1 MSTTDSIERFRTEFL
16 QLRSARQSDEPGWLS
31 LVRTHALERFLD
43 KGFPTLRDE
52 DWRFTNV
59 APIASG
65 SFEPAPAGSESDAES
80 LKKRFQIE
88 QESHD
93 LVFVN
98 GRFSPALSA
107 VGELPDGV
115 AVTSLTEALSAH
127 GDKVQPILSRGGGED
142 TAFFDLN
149 EAFLSDG
156 AFVYVPEGVVVERP
170 IQLVFLSLV
179 SGKPIVVHPR
189 NVVISE
195 AGSQVRILETYAGV
209 DDAVYWTNAVTQVS
223 AADNAVVDHYKLQR
237 EGASAYHVASLDYI
251 QGRSAAVSNHSLSLG
266 AQLSRHD
273 IRAELAGEGAD
284 VTLNGL
290 YVVKGK
296 QHVDHHTVIDH
307 QVAHCTSRELYKG
320 VLDDAS
326 SGVFNG
332 RVIVR
337 QDAQKTDSQQSNKNL
352 LLSDEALVNT
362 NPQLEI
368 NADDVK
374 CAHGAT
380 IGQLDAEALFYLR
393 SRGIAHLDAQ
403 RILTE
408 GFMADVSDRIRL
420 AAVRETLRGL
430 LFNSSLEAA

>member
-1 MSTTDSIERFRTEFL
+1 M
-16 QLRSARQSDEPGWLS
+16 
-31 LVRTHALERFLD
+31 VRTQALERFLD
-43 KGFPTLRDE
+43 KGFPTTRDE
-52 DWRFTNV
+52 QWRFTNV

-65 SFEPAPAGSESDAES
+65 SFAVSSVSSRSARDAAS
-80 LKKRFQIE
+80 LKGRFHIE
-88 QESHD
+88 GQESHD

-98 GRFSPALSA
+98 GHWSRELSS
-107 VGELPDGV
+107 VGELPAGV
-115 AVTSLTEALSAH
+115 VLSSLTGAVSEHA
-127 GDKVQPILSRGGGED
+127 DEVQPILSQGGGDD

-156 AFVYVPEGVVVERP
+156 AFVYVPKGVIVQRP
-170 IQLVFLSLV
+170 IHLIFLSAAP
-179 SGKPIVVHPR
+179 GKPIVVHPR
-189 NVVISE
+189 NVIVGE
-195 AGSQVRILETYAGV
+195 AGSQVRVVETYGGVAGG
-209 DDAVYWTNAVTQVS
+209 VYWTNAVTQVS
-223 AADNAVVDHYKLQR
+223 AGDNAVVDHYKLQR
-237 EGASAYHVASLDYI
+237 ESSSAFHVASLDYV
-251 QGRSAAVSNHSLSLG
+251 QGRSASVSNHSLSLG
-266 AQLSRHD
+266 ARIARHD
-273 IRAELAGEGAD
+273 IRAQLAGEGAD

-290 YVVKGK
+290 YVVKGS

-332 RVIVR
+332 RVIV
-337 QDAQKTDSQQSNKNL
+337 QPNAQKTDSQQSNKNL

-393 SRGIAHLDAQ
+393 SRGIAHHEAQ

-430 LFNSSLEAA
+430 LFTEAA